1 MREESDVTVFNQ
13 STISALSRLPISWP
27 RFKGKVKIV
36 EIRGHS
42 TLSCFVSS
50 SFVSV

>member
-1 MREESDVTVFNQ
+1 MTVFNQ
-13 STISALSRLPISWP
+13 STISALSRLLPISWP